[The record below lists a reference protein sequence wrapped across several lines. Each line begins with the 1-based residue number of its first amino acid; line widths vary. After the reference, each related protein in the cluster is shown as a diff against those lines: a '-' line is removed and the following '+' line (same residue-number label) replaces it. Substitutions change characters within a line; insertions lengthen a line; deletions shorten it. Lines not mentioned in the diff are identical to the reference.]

1 MQSVHSNLCAQG
13 KAEIAIVIIVIVIVG
28 LFS

>member
-13 KAEIAIVIIVIVIVG
+13 KAEIAIVIVIVIVG